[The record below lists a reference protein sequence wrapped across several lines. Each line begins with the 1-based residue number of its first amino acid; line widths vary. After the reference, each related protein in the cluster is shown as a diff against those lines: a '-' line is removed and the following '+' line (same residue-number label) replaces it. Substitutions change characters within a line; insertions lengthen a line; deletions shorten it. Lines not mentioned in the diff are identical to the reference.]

1 VKDKTCTKCGEVKPL
16 AEFPFRHKETG
27 QRHSACRAC
36 RAEWARD
43 NRTAE
48 TLEER
53 RAHMSAYR
61 AGMRKDTCA
70 VCGGAVQGYGICPH
84 CEEHVRML
92 GGLEGLKRAV
102 RAVRYLQKQ

>member
-1 VKDKTCTKCGEVKPL
+1 VKTKTCTTCGEVKPL
-16 AEFPFRHKETG
+16 AEFPFRNKAAG

-43 NRTAE
+43 HRTE
-48 TLEER
+48 QTLEER
-53 RAHMSAYR
+53 RAQMTAYR

-70 VCGGAVQGYGICPH
+70 VCGGAIEGSGICFH